1 MSDVRQISDFLW
13 DEFADWYIEASK
25 VRMRAAAGSEAQQNT
40 RRVLL
45 YVWENCLKLL
55 HPYM

>member
-1 MSDVRQISDFLW
+1 MW

>member
-1 MSDVRQISDFLW
+1 LW

-25 VRMRAAAGSEAQQNT
+25 VRMRPGAGAQAQQNT